1 MTLAANKVLVQRLV
15 DEVINGRQLD
25 MLNELCTPAL
35 APKLRRAFMQFLE
48 AFGDWRQTV
57 VELVAE
63 GDTVVARFRCEGTQT
78 GDWLGIPAT
87 GRRMRIDEVYFF
99 RIENG
104 RIARLWGLEDTW
116 TRRRQLAGDDDIQLG
131 ELGSLS

>member
-1 MTLAANKVLVQRLV
+1 MTHSGNKDLVRRLV
-15 DEVINGRQLD
+15 YEIINGHRLELLD
-25 MLNELCTPAL
+25 ELCTPAL
-35 APKLRRAFMQFLE
+35 APKLRLAFTQFRE
-48 AFGDWRQTV
+48 AFADWKQTI

-78 GDWLGIPAT
+78 GDWLGHPAT

-99 RIENG
+99 RCKDG

-116 TRRRQLAGDDDIQLG
+116 TRHRQLAGEDAHLG

>member
-1 MTLAANKVLVQRLV
+1 MTLADNKAIVQRLV

-25 MLNELCTPAL
+25 VLDELCTPAL
-35 APKLRRAFMQFLE
+35 APKLRLAFSQFRE
-48 AFGDWRQTV
+48 AFADWEQTV

-63 GDTVVARFRCEGTQT
+63 ADTVVARFRCEGTQT
-78 GDWLGIPAT
+78 GDWLGLSAT
-87 GRRMRIDEVYFF
+87 GRQMRIDEVYFF
-99 RIENG
+99 RIGNG

-116 TRRRQLAGDDDIQLG
+116 TRRRQLAGEDARLG